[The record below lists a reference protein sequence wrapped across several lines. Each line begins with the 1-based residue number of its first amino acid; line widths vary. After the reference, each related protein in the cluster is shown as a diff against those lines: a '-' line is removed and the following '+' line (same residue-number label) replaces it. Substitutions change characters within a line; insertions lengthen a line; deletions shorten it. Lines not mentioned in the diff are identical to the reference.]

1 MAHKT
6 LLIVESPS
14 KVKTIGSYFKPEE
27 NVQVTAT
34 YGHLRSLPSKPNAID
49 FANGINFQWVVNKQ
63 NIFDGLIKMIK
74 SAQEIVLATDCD
86 REGEAISWHVTQ
98 LMKEKNI
105 QDKIIHRITFQE
117 ITPASIR
124 KALDN
129 KRQINI
135 NLVNGYLARLTEDYS
150 CGFNITEKMWKK
162 LRCGYSSAGRVQSP
176 TLELIRAREE
186 AIRKFI
192 PKIFYS
198 VDAWLTDDNKNTIEE
213 AGLTLWHG
221 EKITQDTI
229 PNEETAKIMEKTIQ
243 SLKDF
248 IITKSEIKKTKSR
261 KPEPLKTSSL
271 QQMANSRLSFDGKK
285 TMMVAQSLYEGVN
298 IQDKITGLITYMR
311 TDSTFLNEDFI
322 KTTQDYIAK
331 KYGKDYVD
339 SEKLKAK
346 KSKNAQEAHEAI
358 RPTNVE
364 YHPDEIKKYL
374 TKEQHSLYSLI
385 WNATVGSIMAPAEY
399 ANLNVILDNNT
410 QNNHVQL
417 KKTFKSLIFEGN
429 LILDAK
435 KTGGSNY
442 NLDQLKLV
450 YKEKNIFHVNKVTY
464 TEHKTMAPPRYNS
477 GSLVEEMETLGLGRP
492 STYAPTMDSLD
503 KYKYFSK
510 NNNAFVLTPK
520 GATVSLF
527 LQNYFPRFLKSE
539 STVMMEEDL
548 DAIANGEK
556 QWDQVVQKFITDL
569 NNNTEE
575 VGQATTM
582 NILETVGPKIFTTF
596 NITNECKKCQKPA
609 VVLAV
614 KMNLFFKCTAC
625 NDNVP
630 LDNLLNE
637 NIEQNVGEKYTIKNS
652 IYGVYIANNETKKNI
667 SFPIFLD
674 YKAFTLDD
682 LEWFNTLPL
691 EVDTGLFLKATKY
704 GFYLEKGEIKVPL
717 GEKSLAIVQSL
728 SKDHMIN
735 LFEEK
740 SQQPSKKSS
749 FVKKVPKKT

>member
-14 KVKTIGSYFKPEE
+14 KVKTIGSYFKPAE
-27 NVQVTAT
+27 NIKVTAT

-49 FANGINFQWVVNKQ
+49 FKDDINFQWVVNKQ
-63 NIFDGLIKMIK
+63 NILDSLLKMIK
-74 SAQEIVLATDCD
+74 DSDEIVLATDCD

-98 LMKEKNI
+98 LMKEKKLDN
-105 QDKIIHRITFQE
+105 KIINRITFQE

-150 CGFNITEKMWKK
+150 CGFNITEKMWRK

-198 VDAWLTDDNKNTIEE
+198 VDTWLNDDNKNIIEE
-213 AGLTLWHG
+213 AALYLWKG

-229 PNEETAKIMEKTIQ
+229 PDEEAAQEIQKIITGIKN
-243 SLKDF
+243 F

-261 KPEPLKTSSL
+261 KPDPLKTSSL
-271 QQMANSRLSFDGKK
+271 QQMANSRLNFDGKK

-322 KTTQDYIAK
+322 KTAQEYIEK
-331 KYGKDYVD
+331 KYGKEYVD
-339 SEKLKAK
+339 SEKLKSK
-346 KSKNAQEAHEAI
+346 KAKNAQEAHEAI
-358 RPTNVE
+358 RPTYIE
-364 YHPDEIKKYL
+364 HHPDEIKSYL
-374 TKEQHSLYSLI
+374 TKDQHSLYSLI
-385 WNATVGSIMAPAEY
+385 WNTTVGCIMSTAEY
-399 ANLNVILDNNT
+399 ANLNVVLDNENAKE
-410 QNNHVQL
+410 NHIQL
-417 KKTFKSLIFEGN
+417 KKTFKSLIFDGN

-435 KTGGSNY
+435 KAPGNNY
-442 NLDQLKLV
+442 NLDQLKTV
-450 YKEKNIFHVNKVTY
+450 YKEKNLFYINKVTY

-510 NNNAFVLTPK
+510 TNNAFILTPK

-539 STVMMEEDL
+539 STVLMEEDL

-556 QWDQVVQKFITDL
+556 AWDQVVKQFIGDL
-569 NNNTEE
+569 TNNTSE
-575 VGQATTM
+575 VDKETTM
-582 NILETVGPKIFTTF
+582 NILETVGPKIFQTF
-596 NITNECKKCQKPA
+596 NVTNECKKCNKPA
-609 VVLAV
+609 MVLAV
-614 KMNLFFKCTAC
+614 KMNLFFKCTSC

-637 NIEQNVGEKYTIKNS
+637 NIEENVGEKYTIKNS
-652 IYGVYIANNETKKNI
+652 IYGVYIANNEAKKNI
-667 SFPIFLD
+667 SFPMFLD
-674 YKAFTLDD
+674 YKAFTFDD
-682 LEWFNTLPL
+682 LEWFNTLPM
-691 EVDTGLFLKATKY
+691 EVDKGLFLKATKY
-704 GFYLEKGEIKVPL
+704 GFYLEKGEVKIPL
-717 GEKSLAIVQSL
+717 GEKSLPIVQSFGKEQL
-728 SKDHMIN
+728 MEIFETKSK
-735 LFEEK
+735 E
-740 SQQPSKKSS
+740 P
-749 FVKKVPKKT
+749 VKKKPFSKP